1 MTTIAASLAAVIAD
15 SSPQVPAFDADP
27 QQGLRER
34 ARTRPLPADADFAI
48 IPFVPERAAGQ
59 PTPVHSADV
68 GHLGQST
75 QVRGRISAVPEH
87 ARSHVGL
94 GAGPTGR
101 PR

>member
-1 MTTIAASLAAVIAD
+1 
-15 SSPQVPAFDADP
+15 
-27 QQGLRER
+27 
-34 ARTRPLPADADFAI
+34 
-48 IPFVPERAAGQ
+48 VPERAAGQ